1 MSKVILFLVWGLTIL
16 DVEPGVKK
24 GLKFSFEKCSEAGA
38 CRLSKHGQME
48 RTGRHRLVNQNMQK
62 DRKREKR
69 EPKAGRNSNGIKNHS
84 SV

>member
-48 RTGRHRLVNQNMQK
+48 RKGRNRLVNQNMHK

-69 EPKAGRNSNGIKNHS
+69 EPKAGRKTSGIKNHS